1 MGACGVAA
9 LAVLLLASALFPSPA
24 TARVLEDDQASSGE
38 GAPAPA
44 TTAGGSPKSDAS
56 AESGHSS
63 AAGEKP
69 ESKGHQE
76 ARPSETTSKD
86 SKVTSSSD
94 SEKKGQ
100 KEVAAQD
107 TTPAPPPVQV
117 TQPKKG
123 QEGSE
128 EQVSTQP
135 PPPPQVTRPKEGQE
149 GGDVQASRPPPPPV
163 QVTPPPPPPPVQVT
177 PPPGGPGPEGGGE
190 PQGGSEEQDTGTQGK
205 EETAGKMKE
214 IMEKCDASH
223 KCSFGGQFSACLQVS
238 QNASIGSFVVVLNQ
252 GQDDITVNVKATP
265 SIGIDMKPQHL
276 GKGVFRQVDITHI
289 TPDGGEITLNDGNGD
304 CVLHIG
310 RSVSDWQ
317 QQFEQFTAY
326 ATRLNP
332 IYGASFFVF
341 TVVLVGAVCA
351 CCKFARR
358 RGNDAVPYQQ
368 LEMGAQ
374 APNSSGVDNT
384 TSTADGWE
392 DGWDDDWDDEEAPAK
407 PSDKNPATSVSS
419 NGLSLRS
426 QTNGKDG
433 WDVDWDD

>member
-9 LAVLLLASALFPSPA
+9 LAVLLLASALLPSPA
-24 TARVLEDDQASSGE
+24 TARVLEGDQASSGE

-56 AESGHSS
+56 AGSGHSS
-63 AAGEKP
+63 AAGQKP

-86 SKVTSSSD
+86 SKATSSSD

-100 KEVAAQD
+100 EEGVAQD

-128 EQVSTQP
+128 EQVSAQP
-135 PPPPQVTRPKEGQE
+135 PSPPQVTRPKEGQE

-163 QVTPPPPPPPVQVT
+163 QVTPPPPPEQVT
-177 PPPGGPGPEGGGE
+177 PPPGGPGPKGGGE
-190 PQGGSEEQDTGTQGK
+190 AQGGSEEDTGTQGK

-265 SIGIDMKPQHL
+265 TIGIDMKPQHL

-289 TPDGGEITLNDGNGD
+289 TPDGGEIILNDGNGD

-317 QQFEQFTAY
+317 QQFQQFTAY

-358 RGNDAVPYQQ
+358 RGNDGVPYQQ